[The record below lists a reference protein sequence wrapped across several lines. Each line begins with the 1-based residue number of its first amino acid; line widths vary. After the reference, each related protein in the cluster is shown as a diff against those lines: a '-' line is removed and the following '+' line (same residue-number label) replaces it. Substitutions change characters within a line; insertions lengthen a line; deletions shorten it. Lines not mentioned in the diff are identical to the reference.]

1 MSIAPESLPATSP
14 SFSPPAEADWHR
26 RISEAAYFIAERR
39 GFVSG
44 HALEDWLKA
53 EFDVGST
60 L

>member
-1 MSIAPESLPATSP
+1 MSIAPETLPALSP
-14 SFSPPAEADWHR
+14 SFSPPAEAEWHR
-26 RISEAAYFIAERR
+26 RISEAAYYLAERR

-53 EFDVGST
+53 ESDVGAT